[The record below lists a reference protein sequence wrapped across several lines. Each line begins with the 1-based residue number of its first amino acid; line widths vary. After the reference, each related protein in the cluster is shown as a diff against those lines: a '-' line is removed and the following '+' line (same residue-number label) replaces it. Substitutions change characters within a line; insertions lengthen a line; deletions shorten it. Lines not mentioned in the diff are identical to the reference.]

1 MRLLQLKAP
10 PNFYAATSH
19 PSAAP
24 VRVSRRL
31 ITTSLTSRPPQAER
45 PQSIPTRNALQHTG
59 LARPSIRTMATTSS
73 SALSAAEQNA
83 LIESSKRSAAYQAV
97 KEHMDFSYRLI
108 GIGSG
113 STVVFVVEALK
124 ALGKDVTDKMSFFST
139 GDQSRELIKAAG
151 FRLEYIQDLDG
162 DQQLDVCFD
171 GADEVDEELNLIKGG
186 GACLF
191 QEKLVAIK
199 SKKFVCVAG
208 EWLLSFIYSLCRQ
221 ECIANAIYQT
231 FAKCPPG

>member
-1 MRLLQLKAP
+1 MRPQI
-10 PNFYAATSH
+10 
-19 PSAAP
+19 
-24 VRVSRRL
+24 L
-31 ITTSLTSRPPQAER
+31 ITRARPNLQSSATQPSRTHTTISPRLFTRSTGKYLATLSSQLRRPLSLPTSTAFHPRASLTQPP
-45 PQSIPTRNALQHTG
+45 
-59 LARPSIRTMATTSS
+59 TMSTTSG
-73 SALSAAEQNA
+73 SALSEAEQNA

-124 ALGKDVTDKMSFFST
+124 ALGKDITDKMAFFST

-151 FRLEYIQDLDG
+151 FRLEYIQDLTG
-162 DQQLDVCFD
+162 AQQLDVCFD

-191 QEKLVAIK
+191 QEKLVAAK

-208 EWLLSFIYSLCRQ
+208 TFSSLSL
-221 ECIANAIYQT
+221 
-231 FAKCPPG
+231 P